1 MRAPPTLPRP
11 LKWLGIALGFVA
23 VLGVILANL
32 PNWNALRGPLARAVG
47 DKTGRQLNIGGDLE
61 VRLGWPLLHVH
72 ASDVTFSNPAW
83 AREKNMVEVG
93 DVALGVAVPPL
104 FRLRLVFD
112 EVHLDR
118 AGVNLEKSQDGRKN
132 WLLDRNQRDDKA
144 RVVIRRLAIR
154 DGRIDYRDPALRTH
168 LAARIS
174 TSGQPTDS
182 SALPLQF
189 RVEGHYKGQ
198 QLTATGTGDSVL
210 ALRDG
215 GKPYRLSLG
224 GRIGS
229 AAVRANGHVTDLLK
243 LSAVDLQIALRGD
256 SLAQLYPVLGIV
268 FPDTPPY
275 TTRGRLA
282 RTGTLWR
289 YEKFHGRIG
298 SSDIAGTLQVDTGS
312 PRPFLAATL
321 NSTRLDFSDL
331 GPLVGTRDTQHAA
344 TRTASTQDRV
354 LPAAAFRT
362 RRWPRMDADVT
373 LNAQSVERPDA
384 LPIDHL
390 STRLRLNDAVLRL
403 DPLKFD
409 VAGGTLAGTVKLDGR
424 KVPITA
430 AVDLKA
436 RSMKIARL
444 FPTADLNKTSIGEL
458 NGDIEL
464 AGEGD
469 TVAAMLD
476 NADGQLAMVVEG
488 GIISKLMMEAV
499 SLHLLEML
507 QLKLSGDETIR
518 IRCGVA
524 DFGVKEGIMQAR
536 TLIFDTDI
544 VRIDGSG
551 RIDLRQ
557 EKFDLRIVPRSKKLS
572 LVALRTPIHLEGRFS
587 RPELSLDKGRLAMR
601 GLAAVGLG
609 AVNPALGLI
618 PLIETRT
625 AADSECRRLIAET
638 DVRA

>member
-1 MRAPPTLPRP
+1 MRAPLTLPRQ
-11 LKWLGIALGFVA
+11 LKWVGVALGLVTI
-23 VLGVILANL
+23 LGVILASL
-32 PNWNALRGPLARAVG
+32 PNWNALRGPLARVVG
-47 DKTGRQLNIGGDLE
+47 DKTGRELNIGGDLKISP
-61 VRLGWPLLHVH
+61 GWPILHVH

-83 AREKNMVEVG
+83 AREKNMIEVRE
-93 DVALGVAVPPL
+93 VTLGVAIPSL
-104 FRLRLVFD
+104 FHRRLAFD

-118 AGVNLEKSQDGRKN
+118 AGVYLEKSPDGRKN

-144 RVVIRRLAIR
+144 RVVIRRLAVR
-154 DGRIDYRDPALRTH
+154 DGRIDYRDPAQRTH
-168 LAARIS
+168 LIARVS
-174 TSGQPTDS
+174 TPGRMVGKSV
-182 SALPLQF
+182 LPLQF

-198 QLTATGTGDSVL
+198 PLTAAGAGDSVL
-210 ALRDG
+210 ALRDD
-215 GKPYRLSLG
+215 GKRYRLSLG
-224 GRIGS
+224 GRIGPT
-229 AAVRANGHVTDLLK
+229 AVRAYGHVTDLLK
-243 LSAVDLQIALRGD
+243 LSAVDLQIALRGG

-275 TTRGRLA
+275 ATRGRLV
-282 RTGTLWR
+282 RSGKLWR
-289 YEKFHGRIG
+289 YEKFQGRIG
-298 SSDIAGTLQVDTGS
+298 RSDIAGTLQVDTGA
-312 PRPFLAATL
+312 PRPFLTATL
-321 NSTRLDFSDL
+321 DSTRLTFSDL
-331 GPLVGTRDTQHAA
+331 GPLVGTRDTQQAA
-344 TRTASTQDRV
+344 TRDASTRNRV
-354 LPAAAFRT
+354 LPAVAFRT
-362 RRWPRMDADVT
+362 GRWPRMDADVT
-373 LNAQSVERPDA
+373 LNAQSIERPDA

-424 KVPITA
+424 QDPIKA

-436 RSMKIARL
+436 RSLRIARL
-444 FPTADLNKTSIGEL
+444 FPTADLNQTSIGEF
-458 NGDIEL
+458 NGNIEL

-469 TVAAMLD
+469 SVAAMLG
-476 NADGQLAMVVEG
+476 NADGQVAMVVDG
-488 GIISKLMMEAV
+488 GIISKLMMETV

-507 QLKLSGDETIR
+507 QLKLAGDEVIR

-536 TLIFDTDI
+536 ALILDTDI

-557 EKFDLRIVPRSKKLS
+557 EKLDLRIVPRSKKLS

-587 RPELSLDKGRLAMR
+587 GPEVSLDKGKLAMR
-601 GLAAVGLG
+601 GLAAVALG

-625 AADSECRRLIAET
+625 GVDSECRRLIAET
-638 DVRA
+638 DART